1 MREVFIAS
9 ANIFFSLILGAM
21 ALVFVSIQFPQLFA
35 MVLDFAG
42 WLKDRLTHTGL
53 DIKYNNWVRFL
64 IGEEQLTFMF
74 FVVTTRI
81 LLALIVKLVGSL
93 SQRFA

>member
-1 MREVFIAS
+1 MRDVFIAS
-9 ANIFFSLILGAM
+9 ANIFFSLVLGAI
-21 ALVFVSIQFPQLFA
+21 ALVFVSIQFPQVFSA
-35 MVLDFAG
+35 VLDLAG
-42 WLKDRLTHTGL
+42 WVKNGITHTGL

-81 LLALIVKLVGSL
+81 LLALIVSL
-93 SQRFA
+93 FQRARFG